1 MALLVHGLNLEPS
14 RMDAVGALLA
24 SRGVEGLRVALSG
37 HRGDFAALQAASR
50 ERWLGELHEAFR
62 VARARAT
69 ALGVPLHLVA
79 NSLGATLGLDLAAS
93 AGDVRFDR
101 CVLLSPALTPKV
113 PAAPFLLLRALGAG
127 PRSLPSV
134 NLPAYRAQPRCP
146 FAAYAALFD
155 SVRAVEQAL
164 HRLPPTPTLVVIDRG
179 DELVSFRRLA
189 RLAAARGW
197 TLLEASTAQHRLPRR
212 VRHLVVDE
220 ACVGPA
226 EWARLAGAILAHLGV

>member
-14 RMDAVGALLA
+14 RMDAVGGLLA
-24 SRGVEGLRVALSG
+24 ERGVEGLRVALSG

-79 NSLGATLGLDLAAS
+79 NSLGATLGLDLEAAS
-93 AGDVRFDR
+93 RDVRFDR
-101 CVLLSPALTPKV
+101 RVLLSPALTPKV
-113 PAAPFLLLRALGAG
+113 PGAPFLLLRALGAG
-127 PRSLPSV
+127 ARSLPSV

-155 SVRAVEQAL
+155 SVAAVERSL
-164 HRLPPTPTLVVIDRG
+164 PGLPPTPTLVVIDRG
-179 DELVSFRRLA
+179 DELVSFRRLE

-197 TLLEASTAQHRLPRR
+197 TLFEASTAQHQLPRR
-212 VRHLVVDE
+212 IHHLVLDE
-220 ACVGPA
+220 ASVGPE
-226 EWARLAGAILAHLGV
+226 EWSRLATAILAHLRV